1 MFSGPAG
8 LESTARMGSPSN
20 PTGLSEPR
28 RDSRVG
34 LLLADRYRIDALVD
48 QGAMGRVY
56 VGEHVL
62 MKKRVAIKV
71 LHRELTTVP
80 EFVARFER
88 EAMAAANIDNE
99 HVVAATDFGK
109 LSDGAVFLVLEFIV
123 GKNLRDEMAPG
134 PFPLVRALH
143 ITRQIAYALRS
154 AHALGIVHRDL
165 KPENVMLV
173 EKAGDPDFVKV
184 LDFGIAKVP
193 MGEIGPE
200 SGASSRPITKAGM
213 IFGTPEYMP
222 PEQALGQNVDAR
234 ADLYSL
240 GVMTFEMLAGCR
252 PFAAE
257 SQVSILGQQVSAKA
271 PPISRRAPGLAIP
284 APVERFVA
292 RLLEREASRRFQSA
306 DEVLAAID
314 ETLGYAPGRRRI
326 PTLRDGTLLG
336 GADTEPPPARDP
348 FRSGDDDLPTS
359 RISIPGV
366 SHPFERLGG
375 WVDARRSSLPGPL
388 RALPLPVLI
397 SVPFAVVGVVVG
409 FGIVSAVA
417 PARDTRSVPGAN
429 ASAAPSASTVA
440 SGAPPAASERAPVVN
455 ISATSSELARATEEG
470 PESFARLRARYP
482 LDPDIPLAESGVL
495 LKEKDTVGAIAA
507 IRDALALDGNLKDNA
522 QIASALWVMAQNK
535 KSATAAFALL
545 KGPMGRRGVSILH
558 DLTTTPGVRDDVR
571 DQARRVLAE
580 VERHK

>member
-1 MFSGPAG
+1 
-8 LESTARMGSPSN
+8 MGSPTN
-20 PTGLSEPR
+20 PSGSADPR
-28 RDSRVG
+28 RDSRIG

-56 VGEHVL
+56 AGEHVL

-134 PFPLVRALH
+134 PLPLVRALH

-193 MGEIGPE
+193 IGEVGPE
-200 SGASSRPITKAGM
+200 SGPSSRPITKAGM
-213 IFGTPEYMP
+213 IFGTPEYMS
-222 PEQALGQNVDAR
+222 PEQALGQSVDAR

-257 SQVSILGQQVSAKA
+257 SQVSILGQQISAKA
-271 PPISRRAPGLAIP
+271 PPVSLRAPGIAIP
-284 APVERFVA
+284 APVERFLQ

-314 ETLGYAPGRRRI
+314 ESLGYAPGRRRI
-326 PTLRDGTLLG
+326 PTLRDGTQFG
-336 GADTEPPPARDP
+336 NSEPPPGPSA
-348 FRSGDDDLPTS
+348 FRAGDNDLPTS

-366 SHPFERLGG
+366 SHPLDRLGG
-375 WVDARRSSLPGPL
+375 WVNRRRSLLPGPL
-388 RALPLPVLI
+388 RGLPLPLLF
-397 SVPFAVVGVVVG
+397 SVPLAAVGLVVG
-409 FGIVSAVA
+409 FGVVSATA
-417 PARDTRSVPGAN
+417 PARNGSSVPAGS
-429 ASAAPSASTVA
+429 ASADLSPGTSRTSPVA
-440 SGAPPAASERAPVVN
+440 SGRAPVANV
-455 ISATSSELARATEEG
+455 SATSSELARATEEG
-470 PESFARLRARYP
+470 PESLTRLRARYP
-482 LDPDIPLAESGVL
+482 QDPDIPLALSGVL
-495 LKEKDTVGAIAA
+495 LKDKDTLGATAA
-507 IRDALALDGNLKDNA
+507 IGDVLALDGNLRDNA
-522 QIASALWVMAQNK
+522 QIASALWVLAQNK
-535 KSATAAFALL
+535 KSAAAAFDLL

-571 DQARRVLAE
+571 DQARRVLGQIE
-580 VERHK
+580 HRK